1 MASDPPPQRPDEEL
15 VVVDDA
21 DFGPMR
27 LIRRWSA
34 GKSEGEREWREF
46 DMLSWEAKRDDVAI
60 SIDVAAPSA
69 TPGLAP
75 NTRSIILRVI
85 SNEAE
90 TRVAVAENI
99 IDIAREWMF
108 MSGDGPEPTID
119 SFAAGIVLETASIA
133 LSMSPCGSKR
143 LRKTPTF
150 RSSTATA
157 SAPAST
163 APETSKS
170 STSSDIA

>member
-34 GKSEGEREWREF
+34 GRSEGEREWREF

-75 NTRSIILRVI
+75 NTRSMILRVI

-119 SFAAGIVLETASIA
+119 SFAAGIVLETIGVDRAQHVTVWLEEIEKDPDLSIFHGHGLCA
-133 LSMSPCGSKR
+133 R
-143 LRKTPTF
+143 LDG
-150 RSSTATA
+150 AGNI
-157 SAPAST
+157 
-163 APETSKS
+163 EVV
-170 STSSDIA
+170 DLV